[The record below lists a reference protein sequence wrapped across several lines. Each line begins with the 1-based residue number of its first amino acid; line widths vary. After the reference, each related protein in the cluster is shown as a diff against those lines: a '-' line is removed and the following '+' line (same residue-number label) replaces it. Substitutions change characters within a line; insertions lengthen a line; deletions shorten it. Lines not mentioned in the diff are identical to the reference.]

1 MKATPADT
9 FVEVTGSSLANEGV
23 DGTKKMLEALIK
35 SGGGVFFIDEAYQLT
50 SGNSVGGGA
59 VLDYLLAEMENRIGT
74 VVFVLAGYNREMEK
88 FFEHNPGLKSR
99 VPHQIQFEDYQDNEL
114 MSIFQNLVRKEWNN
128 RMRIVDGDDG
138 LYVRILIRRMGRKR
152 KASGFGNARDVHV
165 ALSKVRE
172 RQAERLKKELA
183 AGIVP
188 DDFLI
193 TAEDLIGSDPSQAIK
208 NIKAWDRLQQM
219 IGLTSVKQSVQSF
232 ILQVEE
238 NYVRELAEQ
247 EPIAVSL
254 NRVFLGSPGTG
265 KTTVA
270 KMYGEILASLGLLS
284 SGEGT
289 SRFAIDT
296 RSLLTLNNSHR
307 QKPIGLRWRSPRSI
321 RSADERHSIKCN
333 WQGSHY

>member
-1 MKATPADT
+1 
-9 FVEVTGSSLANEGV
+9 
-23 DGTKKMLEALIK
+23 MLNALIQ

-50 SGNSVGGGA
+50 SGNSAGGAA

-99 VPHQIQFEDYQDNEL
+99 VPYQIQFEDYEDNEL
-114 MSIFQNLVRKEWNN
+114 MSIFQSLVKKEWNN
-128 RMRIVDGDDG
+128 KMRIVDGDDG
-138 LYVRILIRRMGRKR
+138 LYVRIMIRRLGRKR

-172 RQAERLKKELA
+172 RQAERLKKEMVV
-183 AGIVP
+183 GIVP
-188 DDFLI
+188 DDFLL

-208 NIKAWDRLQQM
+208 NIKAWGRLQQM
-219 IGLTSVKQSVQSF
+219 IGLNSVKQSVQSF

-270 KMYGEILASLGLLS
+270 KMYGEILVNLGLLS
-284 SGEGT
+284 SGEGMLRFGFA
-289 SRFAIDT
+289 SR
-296 RSLLTLNNSHR
+296 
-307 QKPIGLRWRSPRSI
+307 
-321 RSADERHSIKCN
+321 
-333 WQGSHY
+333 